1 MQTCNIAQLM
11 PLPLTVSCFNNIQ
24 IGFPFWYGLTWVVS
38 EKGPLNGCVC
48 VCLVLS
54 EETRHSIRVVPVV
67 ELAPMAIT
75 LLSVD
80 LEMTRKIYTLIN
92 IYVCS
97 KVVRNSFD
105 AISKDCDEARVAS
118 RSTTS

>member
-1 MQTCNIAQLM
+1 MGVCVPRADLGSLGKRAIK
-11 PLPLTVSCFNNIQ
+11 
-24 IGFPFWYGLTWVVS
+24 W
-38 EKGPLNGCVC
+38 VC

-75 LLSVD
+75 LLPVD
-80 LEMTRKIYTLIN
+80 LEMTQKIYTLID

-105 AISKDCDEARVAS
+105 AISKDYDEACVAS

>member
-1 MQTCNIAQLM
+1 M
-11 PLPLTVSCFNNIQ
+11 
-24 IGFPFWYGLTWVVS
+24 G
-38 EKGPLNGCVC
+38 VC

-80 LEMTRKIYTLIN
+80 LEMTQKIYTLID

-105 AISKDCDEARVAS
+105 AISKNDDEACVAS